1 MRELFIYYR
10 IPVAKADEAL
20 VAVHAFQARLRAR
33 HPGLVARLL
42 RRSESED
49 SLQTWMEIYAFD
61 PLLNPASTELV
72 EGPAHPDP
80 SIPQD
85 RVASRSKGVSAAC
98 QSDIESEARCLSE
111 LIAGVRHTESF
122 VPCAS

>member
-20 VAVHAFQARLRAR
+20 AAVHTFQARLRVR

-61 PLLNPASTELV
+61 PLLSASPEPV
-72 EGPAHPDP
+72 EGPAHPE
-80 SIPQD
+80 
-85 RVASRSKGVSAAC
+85 VSKGVSAAC